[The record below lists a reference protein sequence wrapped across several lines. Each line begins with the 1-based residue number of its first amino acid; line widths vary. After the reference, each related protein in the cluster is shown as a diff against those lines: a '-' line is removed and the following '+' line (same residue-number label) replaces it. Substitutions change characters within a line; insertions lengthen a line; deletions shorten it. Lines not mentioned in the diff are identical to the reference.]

1 MDFPIKN
8 GGFPSFFVC
17 FPEGNYRFP
26 RPLCA
31 WEIPWVLPAQE
42 LVQVMGTQVEK
53 AAGFQRIKYGT
64 PPLSSMICPAH
75 HVEFLDLS
83 MISPWIFSMKPPF
96 FLGKNT
102 IFLWFSD
109 WKPPFFQGIPGA
121 IPGTRFSATALRD
134 PPSSRNMWGAHD
146 LGEKNGDF
154 IWLKMGYIIPS
165 GYLT

>member
-109 WKPPFFQGIPGA
+109 WKPPFSREFPGRFPV
-121 IPGTRFSATALRD
+121 PGSPQ
-134 PPSSRNMWGAHD
+134 PPCGTHQAHGTCGEPMTWARKMVTSYD
-146 LGEKNGDF
+146 LKWD
-154 IWLKMGYIIPS
+154 ILYPLVI
-165 GYLT
+165 